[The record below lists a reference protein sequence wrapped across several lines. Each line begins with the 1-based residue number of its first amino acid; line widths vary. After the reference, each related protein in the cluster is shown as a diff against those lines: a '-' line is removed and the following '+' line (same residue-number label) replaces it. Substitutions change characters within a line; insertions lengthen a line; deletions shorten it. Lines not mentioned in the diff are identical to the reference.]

1 MAKQTMKVI
10 CKDRRGAAPNKLHS
24 ARGMSS
30 VTPEIDRLLGPK
42 SYEQLESL
50 EKQVKAKLRS
60 NDDIDVD
67 YWENLLKSL
76 SIYKAKA
83 RLRQVSRSV
92 LGARLQSLRQQQEQE
107 ALALRTQIS
116 QELPHASLPSAD
128 LSHLNSAD
136 PESLLRLTAEDKA
149 LVSIDEHDFTRK
161 LVPSSTDRNNCTQV

>member
-1 MAKQTMKVI
+1 MKVI
-10 CKDRRGAAPNKLHS
+10 CKDRRRAAPSKLQS

-30 VTPEIDRLLGPK
+30 VTPEIDRLLAPK
-42 SYEQLESL
+42 TYEQLESL

-83 RLRQVSRSV
+83 RLRQVSSSV

-107 ALALRTQIS
+107 ALALRSQITGD
-116 QELPHASLPSAD
+116 LHHASLPSTELPN
-128 LSHLNSAD
+128 LSSAD
-136 PESLLRLTAEDKA
+136 PESLLRLSPEDKA

-161 LVPSSTDRNNCTQV
+161 LVCASTNSTQ